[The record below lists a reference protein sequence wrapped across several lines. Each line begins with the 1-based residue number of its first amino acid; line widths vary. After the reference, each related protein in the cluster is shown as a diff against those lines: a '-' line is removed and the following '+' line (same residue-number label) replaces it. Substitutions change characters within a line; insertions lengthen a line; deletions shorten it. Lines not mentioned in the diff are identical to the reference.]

1 MKISSNV
8 KQQWDAATLCCSSC
22 LTQASAML
30 KNSHSKWL
38 ILSSPVLIL
47 SPLLMTSSGAQILET
62 SSKNSPLLGYLET
75 ISTLQCS
82 YKVSGVLTKKQSA
95 LLTRRVVAQMKRQQ
109 LISPNE
115 TVTCTCTKCEL
126 IETDTQT
133 IRFWTF

>member
-1 MKISSNV
+1 MKTLSNV
-8 KQQWDAATLCCSSC
+8 KRLWDAATSCCSSC
-22 LTQASAML
+22 WTQASVTL
-30 KNSHSKWL
+30 KSSPSKWL

-47 SPLLMTSSGAQILET
+47 SPLLMTSSGAAILET

-82 YKVSGVLTKKQSA
+82 SKVNGVLTPKQSA
-95 LLTRRVVAQMKRQQ
+95 QLTRRVVVQMKQQQ

-115 TVTCTCTKCEL
+115 TVICTCTKCEL
-126 IETDTQT
+126 TETDTQT

>member
-1 MKISSNV
+1 MMTYLNV
-8 KQQWDAATLCCSSC
+8 KRLWDAATSCCSLCSTRA
-22 LTQASAML
+22 LVML
-30 KNSHSKWL
+30 KSSHLKWL
-38 ILSSPVLIL
+38 TL
-47 SPLLMTSSGAQILET
+47 SGAATLET
-62 SSKNSPLLGYLET
+62 SSKNSQLSGYLET